1 MHNRTLVFQKSD
13 GGRIKVDTY
22 ALRKMRRYRQKKKGM
37 CESGGVLLGRHIA
50 DSKDIVV
57 DDVTTPMRNDIRC
70 RCFFL
75 RRMGSHQRVVT
86 RRWRESRGSCNY
98 LGEWHTHPEASPN
111 PSVFDILGW
120 KRLLK
125 VTRFDGICLY
135 FVIVGTEQLKV
146 WEGNKHS
153 LEIRL
158 LPHVNN
164 GRGGKH
170 EI

>member
-1 MHNRTLVFQKSD
+1 MPAIIHFPTNCGGEMELATLW
-13 GGRIKVDTY
+13 
-22 ALRKMRRYRQKKKGM
+22 KMEMQYYGKM
-37 CESGGVLLGRHIA
+37 VC
-50 DSKDIVV
+50 
-57 DDVTTPMRNDIRC
+57 N
-70 RCFFL
+70 F
-75 RRMGSHQRVVT
+75 
-86 RRWRESRGSCNY
+86 REKRLAKNSNY